1 MCYMRL
7 RGPMRDWTLIGAVI
21 CLLIVLA
28 IVVLLVV
35 STAPTLEG
43 G

>member
-1 MCYMRL
+1 MRL

-21 CLLIVLA
+21 CLLIILA
-28 IVVLLVV
+28 IVVFLAVA
-35 STAPTLEG
+35 TAPQLEG